1 MNMEKTNETQ
11 LNPPTV
17 EAVVRP
23 ILHQVDEFE
32 LRFTLYSDGAFTV
45 TNTDTGIEMPASWY
59 KDERGRPWKIRKRK
73 SFKSLVRT
81 AFKDGDYADYRS
93 NLGVLGTGHLVA
105 GTEQPVVGRSESK
118 EPK

>member
-11 LNPPTV
+11 MNPPTA
-17 EAVVRP
+17 EAVVRH

-81 AFKDGDYADYRS
+81 AFKNGDYDDYRS
-93 NLGVLGTGHLVA
+93 NPTGLETGHK
-105 GTEQPVVGRSESK
+105 TEERR
-118 EPK
+118 

>member
-1 MNMEKTNETQ
+1 METNPSPQ
-11 LNPPTV
+11 LAAPTV
-17 EAVVRP
+17 EAVVRH

-81 AFKDGDYADYRS
+81 AFKDGDYDDYRS
-93 NLGVLGTGHLVA
+93 NNQDQFREERA
-105 GTEQPVVGRSESK
+105 
-118 EPK
+118 

>member
-1 MNMEKTNETQ
+1 METNPSTQ
-11 LNPPTV
+11 LTPPTV
-17 EAVVRP
+17 EAVVRH

-81 AFKDGDYADYRS
+81 AFKNGDYADYRS
-93 NLGVLGTGHLVA
+93 NTVVHQHSSA
-105 GTEQPVVGRSESK
+105 QHRQPQ
-118 EPK
+118 